1 MKRGAS
7 NGKVNQRYWK
17 HVSQSEVS
25 LHNPGCNLRIGDA
38 APRWQAM
45 ISTEIET
52 RDELF
57 RTEEDVLELLALLE
71 AN

>member
-17 HVSQSEVS
+17 HVNQSEVS
-25 LHNPGCNLRIGDA
+25 LHNLRIT
-38 APRWQAM
+38 
-45 ISTEIET
+45 STEIEA

-57 RTEEDVLELLALLE
+57 CTEEDVLELLALLE